1 MITKD
6 KVTKR
11 QADHAKAAIKAGQIT
26 KRLQSY
32 VLGEPAIET
41 CECGKEYEVFNISSD
56 ELKKMEPAKVRA
68 GLGLLSH
75 VLPKPQEITISDV
88 VEEPNREEM
97 ADKIANYLKGLG
109 ASELSELEK
118 RGVKVVILSEQK
130 LKVVS

>member
-11 QADHAKAAIKAGQIT
+11 QAEHAKAAIKAGQIT

-41 CECGKEYEVFNISSD
+41 CECGKEYEVFNISPD
-56 ELKKMEPAKVRA
+56 ELKKMEPSKVRA

-118 RGVKVVILSEQK
+118 RGIKIIKISKPQ
-130 LKVVS
+130 LKVV

>member
-41 CECGKEYEVFNISSD
+41 CECGKEYEVFNISRD

-68 GLGLLSH
+68 GLVSLILNGCFPAKADIQKNIYSYPRWRVFERSH
-75 VLPKPQEITISDV
+75 SLFTSI
-88 VEEPNREEM
+88 
-97 ADKIANYLKGLG
+97 
-109 ASELSELEK
+109 
-118 RGVKVVILSEQK
+118 KVIK
-130 LKVVS
+130 T

>member
-6 KVTKR
+6 KVTRR
-11 QADHAKAAIKAGQIT
+11 QADHAKKAIKAGMIT

-88 VEEPNREEM
+88 TEAPDSEEVLDKM
-97 ADKIANYLKGLG
+97 AGYLKGLDVN
-109 ASELSELEK
+109 ELSGLEK
-118 RGVKVVILSEQK
+118 RGIKIVKVAKPQ
-130 LKVVS
+130 LKVV

>member
-11 QADHAKAAIKAGQIT
+11 QAEHAKAAIKAGQIT

-41 CECGKEYEVFNISSD
+41 CECGKEYEVFNISRD

-68 GLGLLSH
+68 GLVSLILNVCFPAKADIRGTHEVVIWRLL
-75 VLPKPQEITISDV
+75 I
-88 VEEPNREEM
+88 
-97 ADKIANYLKGLG
+97 YLMNLKCARFG
-109 ASELSELEK
+109 ASL
-118 RGVKVVILSEQK
+118 
-130 LKVVS
+130 

>member
-41 CECGKEYEVFNISSD
+41 CECGEEYEVFNISRD

-68 GLGLLSH
+68 GLVSLILNVCFPAKADIRLLT
-75 VLPKPQEITISDV
+75 LAIDNKA
-88 VEEPNREEM
+88 M
-97 ADKIANYLKGLG
+97 
-109 ASELSELEK
+109 
-118 RGVKVVILSEQK
+118 
-130 LKVVS
+130 

>member
-11 QADHAKAAIKAGQIT
+11 QAEHAKAAIKAGQIT

-41 CECGKEYEVFNISSD
+41 CECGKEYEVFNISPD
-56 ELKKMEPAKVRA
+56 ELKKMEPSKVRA

-75 VLPKPQEITISDV
+75 VLPKPQEITVSDV
-88 VEEPNREEM
+88 TEAPDSEEVLDKM
-97 ADKIANYLKGLG
+97 AGYLKGLDVG
-109 ASELSELEK
+109 ELSELEK
-118 RGVKVVILSEQK
+118 RGIKIVKVSKPQ
-130 LKVVS
+130 LKVV